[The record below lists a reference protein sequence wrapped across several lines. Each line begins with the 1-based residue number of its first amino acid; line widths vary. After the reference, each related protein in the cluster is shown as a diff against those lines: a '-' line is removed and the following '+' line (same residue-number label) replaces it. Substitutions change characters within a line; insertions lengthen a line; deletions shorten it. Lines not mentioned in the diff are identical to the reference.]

1 MRVLITGKNGQVGH
15 SLVEQFLKMPGV
27 TVLALDRSQLD
38 ITNNKQVNA
47 IVHEFHPTV
56 IINAAAYTAV
66 DKAETESELAKSVNY
81 NGAKNLA
88 EAACEVGAVIIHIS
102 TDYVFS
108 GNKSGLYSE
117 ADKVNPQGVYGQ
129 TKLEGEQAVALA
141 CPAHIILRTAWVFSE
156 HGNNFVKTMLRLAK
170 TRENLGVVADQFGG
184 PTYAGDI
191 AKAIITITKAI
202 SNGNTAYGIYH
213 YSGTPHV
220 SWQQFAVEIFK
231 VAQEQ
236 SVINSLIIVNAINT
250 ENYPT
255 PAKRPANSTLDCS
268 KITNVFSIKPSNWR
282 VALKNIQRY
291 Q

>member
-1 MRVLITGKNGQVGH
+1 MRVLITGKNGQVGN
-15 SLVEQFLKMPGV
+15 SLVEQFLKMSGV
-27 TVLALDRSQLD
+27 TFLALDRSQLD
-38 ITNNKQVNA
+38 ISNNKQVNA

-156 HGNNFVKTMLRLAK
+156 HGNNFVKTMLRLGL
-170 TRENLGVVADQFGG
+170 TRDTLGVVADQFGG

-191 AKAIITITKAI
+191 AKAIITIALAI
-202 SNGNTAYGIYH
+202 GSGSRAYGIYH
-213 YSGTPHV
+213 YSGAPHV

-231 VAQEQ
+231 VAKEQ
-236 SVINSLIIVNAINT
+236 SVLNSLITVNTIDT
-250 ENYPT
+250 ESYPT

-268 KITNVFSIKPSNWR
+268 KIKNVFSIQPSDWR
-282 VALKNIQRY
+282 LALKNIHQY